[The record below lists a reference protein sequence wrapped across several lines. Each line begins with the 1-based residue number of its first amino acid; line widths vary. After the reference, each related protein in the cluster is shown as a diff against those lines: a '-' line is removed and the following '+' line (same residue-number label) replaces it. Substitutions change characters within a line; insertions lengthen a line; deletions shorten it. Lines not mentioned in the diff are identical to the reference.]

1 MKNRKK
7 LITLS
12 FTAFTAL
19 AVSLPAVAHHPMGG
33 ATPITL
39 LEGLLSGFG
48 HPIIGFDHLLFIFA
62 VGIACYFFGQR
73 ITTIAAFLTGTFG
86 GALLHVLAPGV
97 SYADAWVAASLILL
111 GVLFLRGSD
120 FLKNKGAI
128 LLFTLS
134 GVAHGYAYGETIVG
148 AEATPVWAYLSGFTL
163 VQFAI
168 AMCGF
173 AVTRYA
179 TAKKPAFEFLKATGG
194 VLAVTGAGFLMFALA
209 P

>member
-86 GALLHVLAPGV
+86 GALLHLLRQ
-97 SYADAWVAASLILL
+97 AS
-111 GVLFLRGSD
+111 R
-120 FLKNKGAI
+120 
-128 LLFTLS
+128 TRT
-134 GVAHGYAYGETIVG
+134 HGWRQA
-148 AEATPVWAYLSGFTL
+148 
-163 VQFAI
+163 
-168 AMCGF
+168 
-173 AVTRYA
+173 
-179 TAKKPAFEFLKATGG
+179 
-194 VLAVTGAGFLMFALA
+194 
-209 P
+209 